1 MNDSLY
7 DYSLTEIGTHI
18 WETLLQS
25 SKSANTPFHQGY
37 FATIND
43 NIPEQRTVILRN
55 VNVAEKSISFNTDI
69 RSLKIEQLQSNNSVS
84 WLFYDKHTKIQLR
97 IYAKAVVH
105 HKDEVSELAWE
116 NSRLGSKMC
125 YTTQQKPGSFIE
137 NPELIEVNQLE
148 MSDELLTF
156 AYENFAV
163 ITSKIYAIDYVILN
177 RMGNKR
183 AYFNYE
189 NGIFQWRG
197 V

>member
-7 DYSLTEIGTHI
+7 DYSLTEIEKHI
-18 WETLLQS
+18 WVTLLQS
-25 SKSANTPFHQGY
+25 SKSANTPFHQGN

-43 NIPEQRTVILRN
+43 NIPELRTVILRN

-69 RSLKIEQLQSNNSVS
+69 RSLKIEQLKSNDSVS
-84 WLFYDKHTKIQLR
+84 WLFYDKISKIQLR

-105 HKDEVSELAWE
+105 YKNEVSELAWE

-125 YTTQQKPGSFIE
+125 YTTQQKPGSLIE

-148 MSDELLTF
+148 MSEELLTF
-156 AYENFAV
+156 AYDNFAV
-163 ITSKIYAIDYVILN
+163 VTSKIHAIDYVILN

-183 AYFNYE
+183 AYFDYE
-189 NGIFQWRG
+189 NSVLQWRG